1 MRRPLLASAVLRGGG
16 FWLHHA
22 VGRLFGV
29 GFVAQA
35 CILAA
40 LPACAVLIG
49 SWVDGSLV
57 LAGRNVGLL
66 QHPAIWAFFA
76 LQIGLPVSIR
86 HSLKTLLKARS
97 EMRAIVRVDG
107 SYWKEVVRPLLRFL
121 HLEDR
126 SSRFV
131 ATLVYC
137 TGLTAFVW
145 NTYQNQLP
153 GVIVPYDFWDSK
165 TYVFGFWITRV
176 YKFYLFVWLLPYVAL
191 VHIGVL
197 VVALR
202 LIRRA
207 RVAGRLQ
214 LVLFHPDGVGG
225 LGFIPGLVTTPII
238 VTLLMGTAPTAAA
251 FLVHRAADVTPL
263 IGLTILVLSTAV
275 ASIIPILFLR
285 TDIVLAKRHMIQRL
299 RFLQQA
305 YYTRITESRD
315 LDFEALRNGNQA
327 LDYFNKVDAAM
338 RALSNYPH
346 LKRVL
351 GYMAIALTPSV
362 ISLTLKLWEDFAPVM
377 HLGIRKP

>member
-1 MRRPLLASAVLRGGG
+1 
-16 FWLHHA
+16 
-22 VGRLFGV
+22 
-29 GFVAQA
+29 
-35 CILAA
+35 
-40 LPACAVLIG
+40 
-49 SWVDGSLV
+49 
-57 LAGRNVGLL
+57 
-66 QHPAIWAFFA
+66 
-76 LQIGLPVSIR
+76 
-86 HSLKTLLKARS
+86 
-97 EMRAIVRVDG
+97 MRAIVRVDG

-275 ASIIPILFLR
+275 AYIIPILFLR

-315 LDFEALRNGNQA
+315 LDFEALSNGNQA